1 MNPNQK
7 KYSEIARELINKYHV
22 FPEKSGNEIEA
33 ITQALL
39 TAIEEQKEKDAKIA
53 DHQATICGSRIIT
66 REQREEEIKEY
77 YPKYMKLSNENLIM
91 LALAQLVK
99 TDTVDGYCIWSAL

>member
-7 KYSEIARELINKYHV
+7 KYLEIARELINKYHV

-53 DHQATICGSRIIT
+53 ENCKAT
-66 REQREEEIKEY
+66 Y
-77 YPKYMKLSNENLIM
+77 
-91 LALAQLVK
+91 LVHCHGDIA
-99 TDTVDGYCIWSAL
+99 TAIPTPDLRG